1 MDGVQE
7 LGVRARIGDWQTA
20 GATLMNHLRELFTFS
35 AKECRYYRL
44 SIAPTLLFALM
55 MGVSGATVA
64 HFREDWGFFA
74 LAAVALLPV
83 FPLCWIIKRYLD
95 FFQACDEWERLI
107 EVYGICIG
115 VLLVGMVYFALGL
128 LGLMRLIVLDGTL
141 VAYLMLP
148 AVSLAYVLGKIVGR
162 WRHG

>member
-1 MDGVQE
+1 MNPFLDLLRFTPNE
-7 LGVRARIGDWQTA
+7 KRYYLRSLGPSAAFLAVMVLSTVLVRAFRGEW
-20 GATLMNHLRELFTFS
+20 
-35 AKECRYYRL
+35 
-44 SIAPTLLFALM
+44 PFAL
-55 MGVSGATVA
+55 
-64 HFREDWGFFA
+64 

-83 FPLCWIIKRYLD
+83 LPMAWFFKVYLD
-95 FFQACDEWERLI
+95 YFAACDEWEKLV

-128 LGLMRLIVLDGTL
+128 LGLFRLVVLDGTL
-141 VAYLMLP
+141 LAYGLLP